1 MTPNKFSKLVQRGL
15 GLVEQGLLISI
26 ALATIFAVFQAVT
39 HIWLAAAIT
48 VGDLL
53 LLFLYLEVM
62 SMLNHYLGSGS
73 LPVRYPL
80 YIGIIALARYMVL
93 EIAEI
98 DAFRMFA
105 LSGSI
110 LLIAIAILVIRYGHV
125 RYPYVDCPTQQ
136 SNNN

>member
-1 MTPNKFSKLVQRGL
+1 MTPNKFSKFVQRGL
-15 GLVEQGLLISI
+15 GVVEQGVLITI
-26 ALATIFAVFQAVT
+26 AVATIFAVVEAIL
-39 HIWLAAAIT
+39 HIWQARAIA

-80 YIGIIALARYMVL
+80 YIGIIALARYLVL
-93 EIAEI
+93 EVAEI
-98 DAFRMFA
+98 NALQMLA

-110 LLIAIAILVIRYGHV
+110 FLIAIAILVIRYGHV
-125 RYPYVDCPTQQ
+125 RFPYVDCPTQQ
-136 SNNN
+136 SN

>member
-53 LLFLYLEVM
+53 LLFLYLRSHV
-62 SMLNHYLGSGS
+62 HAQ
-73 LPVRYPL
+73 PL
-80 YIGIIALARYMVL
+80 LR
-93 EIAEI
+93 
-98 DAFRMFA
+98 FW
-105 LSGSI
+105 
-110 LLIAIAILVIRYGHV
+110 
-125 RYPYVDCPTQQ
+125 
-136 SNNN
+136 